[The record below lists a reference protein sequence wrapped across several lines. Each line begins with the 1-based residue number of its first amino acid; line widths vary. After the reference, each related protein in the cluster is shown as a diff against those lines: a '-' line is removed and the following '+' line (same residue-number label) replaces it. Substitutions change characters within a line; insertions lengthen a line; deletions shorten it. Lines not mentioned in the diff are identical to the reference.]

1 VAPSRL
7 QFVTNVLGQLF
18 ADEVRR
24 SVQSRRRPLD
34 GIEEHERQRARNV
47 RLALERLGPFYI
59 KVGQIL
65 STRPDFIRPSL
76 IAELQKLHDQV
87 SVAPFLDFEPALAEE
102 LGPDWKLRF
111 MDVKTQTPL
120 GTASLAQVY
129 QATLWDGTP
138 VVVKI
143 QRPGVKPIVLQD
155 MALLRRAARLMS
167 KVAPRFNA
175 VIDVDAML
183 SVVFDAMEP
192 ELDFVAEARNMDQG
206 RIAIQRF
213 KHLSVPDVLLAT
225 PRVLIQSLAPGVSIR
240 DADPAA
246 FTMAERTAIGRDL
259 LAYLYRG
266 FFIDR
271 YFHADPHPG
280 NIFVYP
286 GEKASL
292 IDWGMV
298 GRVDRRTSMLMVLI
312 LLTLAQSDGYGLSKA
327 WIEMGRTTPWA
338 DVAGFAND
346 MARLVPKIVGASLAD
361 LDFGVTLT
369 AVLKSATK
377 RGVQTSPVVAILG
390 KAFGNIEGSIR
401 YLAPELSLV
410 EVFEDELQAIM
421 LDLLR
426 ELLSKQQAAR
436 TAMELIL
443 GSTAIIDQLRSV
455 MQDLSAPNSL
465 HRFSPDS
472 RGGGFGRQSDIDA
485 RLLLGLGAAALWLD
499 RRRHNGDRHRPDL

>member
-1 VAPSRL
+1 MGPSRL
-7 QFVTNVLGQLF
+7 RFVTNVLGQLF
-18 ADEVRR
+18 ADEVGRTVR
-24 SVQSRRRPLD
+24 NRRRPPAD
-34 GIEEHERQRARNV
+34 IEEHERERARNV

-76 IAELQKLHDQV
+76 IAELKKLHDQV
-87 SVAPFLDFEPALAEE
+87 SISPFLDFEPVLADE
-102 LGPDWKLRF
+102 LGLDWKLRF
-111 MDVKTQTPL
+111 MDVQTQTPL
-120 GTASLAQVY
+120 GAASLAQVY
-129 QATLWDGTP
+129 RVTLWDGTP
-138 VVVKI
+138 AVVKI
-143 QRPGVKPIVLQD
+143 QRPGVQSIVLQD
-155 MALLRRAARLMS
+155 MALLRRAARLLA
-167 KVAPRFNA
+167 KAAPRFNA

-192 ELDFVAEARNMDQG
+192 ELDFVAEARNMEQG
-206 RIAIQRF
+206 RTAIQRF

-225 PRVLIQSLAPGVSIR
+225 PRVLVQSLAPGVSIR
-240 DADPAA
+240 DANPAA
-246 FTMAERTAIGRDL
+246 FTVAERTAIGRDL

-266 FFIDR
+266 FFVDR

-312 LLTLAQSDGYGLSKA
+312 LLTLAQNDGYGLSKA
-327 WIEMGRTTPWA
+327 WIEMGRATPWA
-338 DVAGFAND
+338 DVPGFSND
-346 MARLVPKIVGASLAD
+346 MARLMPKIVGASLAD
-361 LDFGVTLT
+361 LDFGITLT

-421 LDLLR
+421 VDLLR

-436 TAMELIL
+436 TVMELIL
-443 GSTAIIDQLRSV
+443 GSTAIIEQFRGFMQNLSTSDSSLKASLGSRSA
-455 MQDLSAPNSL
+455 S
-465 HRFSPDS
+465 
-472 RGGGFGRQSDIDA
+472 GRQSDIDA
-485 RLLLGLGAAALWLD
+485 QVLLGLKAAALWLNHHQ
-499 RRRHNGDRHRPDL
+499 RNRARHRPER

>member
-1 VAPSRL
+1 MAPSRL
-7 QFVTNVLGQLF
+7 RFVTKVLGQLF
-18 ADEVRR
+18 ADEVGRAVR
-24 SVQSRRRPLD
+24 DRRRPPAD
-34 GIEEHERQRARNV
+34 IEEEERQRARAV

-76 IAELQKLHDQV
+76 IAELKKLHDQV
-87 SVAPFLDFEPALAEE
+87 SVSPFLDFEPVLAEE

-111 MDVKTQTPL
+111 MDVQTQVPL

-129 QATLWDGTP
+129 QVILSDGMP
-138 VVVKI
+138 AVVKI
-143 QRPGVKPIVLQD
+143 QRPGVAPIVLQD
-155 MALLRRAARLMS
+155 MALLRKAARLVA
-167 KVAPRFNA
+167 KAAPRFNA
-175 VIDVDAML
+175 VIDVDAMF

-192 ELDFVAEARNMDQG
+192 ELNFVAEARNMEQG
-206 RIAIQRF
+206 RIAIRRF
-213 KHLSVPDVLLAT
+213 EHLAVPDVLLAT
-225 PRVLIQSLAPGVSIR
+225 RRVLVQSLAPGVSIR
-240 DADPAA
+240 DANPAA
-246 FTMAERTAIGRDL
+246 FTVAERMAIGRDL

-312 LLTLAQSDGYGLSKA
+312 LLTLAQNDGYGLSKA
-327 WIEMGRTTPWA
+327 WIEMGRPTPWA
-338 DVAGFAND
+338 DVDGFAND
-346 MARLVPKIVGASLAD
+346 MARLMPKIVGSSLAD

-369 AVLKSATK
+369 AVLKSSTK

-401 YLAPELSLV
+401 YLAPELSLIK
-410 EVFEDELQAIM
+410 VFEDELQAIM
-421 LDLLR
+421 LDLFR
-426 ELLSKQQAAR
+426 ELLSKQQAASSSHRNGTHHRIHYGHRSTRRHDAQAIDTRDPASIQPRQPIALAASGGHRHPGAPR
-436 TAMELIL
+436 T
-443 GSTAIIDQLRSV
+443 
-455 MQDLSAPNSL
+455 
-465 HRFSPDS
+465 
-472 RGGGFGRQSDIDA
+472 
-485 RLLLGLGAAALWLD
+485 
-499 RRRHNGDRHRPDL
+499 RRRRRVV

>member
-1 VAPSRL
+1 VGPSRL
-7 QFVTNVLGQLF
+7 HFVTKVLGQLF
-18 ADEVRR
+18 AGEVGRAVRNRR
-24 SVQSRRRPLD
+24 CAPAEL
-34 GIEEHERQRARNV
+34 EEQERQRARNV

-65 STRPDFIRPSL
+65 STRPDFVRPSV
-76 IAELQKLHDQV
+76 IAELRKLHDQV
-87 SVAPFLDFEPALAEE
+87 SVSPFLDFEPVLADE

-111 MDVKTQTPL
+111 MDVQTETPL
-120 GTASLAQVY
+120 GAASLAQVY
-129 QATLWDGTP
+129 RVTLWDATP
-138 VVVKI
+138 AVVKI
-143 QRPGVKPIVLQD
+143 QRPGVQPIVLQD
-155 MALLRRAARLMS
+155 MALLRRAARLVA
-167 KVAPRFNA
+167 KAAPRFNA

-183 SVVFDAMEP
+183 NVVFDAMEP
-192 ELDFVAEARNMDQG
+192 ELDFVAEARNMEQG
-206 RIAIQRF
+206 RAAIQRF

-225 PRVLIQSLAPGVSIR
+225 PRVLVQSLAPGVSIR
-240 DADPAA
+240 DADPAT
-246 FTMAERTAIGRDL
+246 FTVAQRTAIGRDL

-312 LLTLAQSDGYGLSKA
+312 LLTLAQNDGYGLSKA
-327 WIEMGRTTPWA
+327 WIEMGRPTPWA
-338 DVAGFAND
+338 DVPGFSND
-346 MARLVPKIVGASLAD
+346 MARLIPKVVGASLAD
-361 LDFGVTLT
+361 LDFGITLT

-410 EVFEDELQAIM
+410 EVFEDELQGIM
-421 LDLLR
+421 FDLFR

-436 TAMELIL
+436 TAMELII
-443 GSTAIIDQLRSV
+443 GSTEILDQLRGL
-455 MQDLSAPNSL
+455 MRNLSTFNNDAP
-465 HRFSPDS
+465 RFSTGN
-472 RGGGFGRQSDIDA
+472 R
-485 RLLLGLGAAALWLD
+485 
-499 RRRHNGDRHRPDL
+499 

>member
-1 VAPSRL
+1 VGPSRL
-7 QFVTNVLGQLF
+7 RFVTTVLGQLF
-18 ADEVRR
+18 ADEVGRA
-24 SVQSRRRPLD
+24 VGNRRRAPADL
-34 GIEEHERQRARNV
+34 EEQERQRARNV

-76 IAELQKLHDQV
+76 IAELKKLHDQV
-87 SVAPFLDFEPALAEE
+87 SVSPFLDFEPVLAEE

-111 MDVKTQTPL
+111 MDVQTEMPL
-120 GTASLAQVY
+120 GAASLAQVY
-129 QATLWDGTP
+129 RVTLWDGMP
-138 VVVKI
+138 AVVKI

-155 MALLRRAARLMS
+155 MVILRRAARLVA
-167 KVAPRFNA
+167 KAAPRFNA

-183 SVVFDAMEP
+183 NVVFDAMEP

-206 RIAIQRF
+206 RTAIQRF

-225 PRVLIQSLAPGVSIR
+225 PRVLVQSLAPGVSIR
-240 DADPAA
+240 DANPAA
-246 FTMAERTAIGRDL
+246 FTVAQRTAIGRDL

-312 LLTLAQSDGYGLSKA
+312 LLTLAQNDGYGLSKA
-327 WIEMGRTTPWA
+327 WVEMGRPTPWA
-338 DVAGFAND
+338 DIPGFAND
-346 MARLVPKIVGASLAD
+346 MARLIPKIVGASLAD
-361 LDFGVTLT
+361 LDFGITLT

-410 EVFEDELQAIM
+410 EVFEDELEGIM
-421 LDLLR
+421 FDLFR
-426 ELLSKQQAAR
+426 ELISKQQAAR
-436 TAMELIL
+436 TAMELII
-443 GSTAIIDQLRSV
+443 GSTEILDQLRGL
-455 MQDLSAPNSL
+455 MRNLSTRDTNTPW
-465 HRFSPDS
+465 FSTGNP
-472 RGGGFGRQSDIDA
+472 
-485 RLLLGLGAAALWLD
+485 
-499 RRRHNGDRHRPDL
+499 

>member
-1 VAPSRL
+1 MGLSRL
-7 QFVTNVLGQLF
+7 RFVTKVLGLLF
-18 ADEVRR
+18 AKEVGRAVR
-24 SVQSRRRPLD
+24 GRLRTPAD
-34 GIEEHERQRARNV
+34 IEEWERQRAHNV

-76 IAELQKLHDQV
+76 ITELKKLHDQV
-87 SVAPFLDFEPALAEE
+87 SISPFLEFEPVLAEE

-111 MDVKTQTPL
+111 RDVQTETPL
-120 GTASLAQVY
+120 GAASLAQVY
-129 QATLWDGTP
+129 RVSLADGMP
-138 VVVKI
+138 AVVKI
-143 QRPGVKPIVLQD
+143 QRPGVQPIVLQD
-155 MALLRRAARLMS
+155 MALLRKAARL
-167 KVAPRFNA
+167 VARAAPRFNG

-183 SVVFDAMEP
+183 NVVFDAMEP
-192 ELDFVAEARNMDQG
+192 ELNFVTEARNMEQG

-225 PRVLIQSLAPGVSIR
+225 PRVLVQSLAPGVSIR
-240 DADPAA
+240 DADPAS
-246 FTMAERTAIGRDL
+246 FTVAQRTAIGRDL

-266 FFIDR
+266 FFTDR

-312 LLTLAQSDGYGLSKA
+312 LLTLAQNDGYGLSKA
-327 WIEMGRTTPWA
+327 WIEMGRATPWA
-338 DVAGFAND
+338 DADGFAND
-346 MARLVPKIVGASLAD
+346 MARLMPKIVGASLAD
-361 LDFGVTLT
+361 LDFGITLT

-377 RGVQTSPVVAILG
+377 RGVQTSPVVAVLG

-410 EVFEDELQAIM
+410 EVFEEELRTIM
-421 LDLLR
+421 FDLFR
-426 ELLSKQQAAR
+426 ELFSKQQAAR

-443 GSTAIIDQLRSV
+443 GSTVIIDQLRGL
-455 MQDLSAPNSL
+455 MRNLSGMRGI
-465 HRFSPDS
+465 HRSC
-472 RGGGFGRQSDIDA
+472 
-485 RLLLGLGAAALWLD
+485 
-499 RRRHNGDRHRPDL
+499 